1 MEEELDNGL
10 IDDFEKTD
18 KLYADF
24 YRENVHYVNLH
35 LIYID
40 KNNDIQK
47 IEQESFIMTKPNFI
61 SRAEIIEILKRKSFD
76 KSNKYSLLTIL
87 KYNITLDASDIK
99 DYINCDSNDHVFLT
113 PIKNIDSI
121 VFDKTIGM
129 FQDLNDLLFIFYDG
143 SVAKQNVTKRVYLN
157 RTHSKTRRKQ
167 YRDLG
172 SI

>member
-1 MEEELDNGL
+1 MEEVLDNGL
-10 IDDFEKTD
+10 IDEFEKSD

-24 YRENVHYVNLH
+24 YKENVHYVNLH

-47 IEQESFIMTKPNFI
+47 IEQESFIMAKPNFI

-76 KSNKYSLLTIL
+76 NSIKYSLFAIL
-87 KYNITLDASDIK
+87 KYNITLDTCDIK
-99 DYINCDSNDHVFLT
+99 DYTNCDSADPVFLT

-129 FQDLNDLLFIFYDG
+129 FQDLNDLLFIFHDG
-143 SVAKQNVTKRVYLN
+143 VTKHNVTKRVYLV
-157 RTHSKTRRKQ
+157 RVHSKTRRKR